1 MRLALPLAITPLQS
15 CGMLLAASVWLLSGC
30 AFIDQKL
37 SLRYTPQGAPAPLGV
52 TERVLLTT
60 IDLEASMQRKE
71 NSVIIGNVKNGY
83 GVKTADAVTESKVDE
98 WILGELAAD
107 LQRRGFL
114 VRRVEAFPAEYD
126 AGARVI
132 LRRLWVEQDPGFWT
146 VGAIT
151 DLSFALELYSK
162 GHLVRKVIVSAKGDS
177 RSMMGLSTQKEESL
191 EKALRAAMEQ
201 ASNEIVSAF
210 KQ

>member
-1 MRLALPLAITPLQS
+1 L
-15 CGMLLAASVWLLSGC
+15 
-30 AFIDQKL
+30 K
-37 SLRYTPQGAPAPLGV
+37 YTPQSSTAPLGV

-83 GVKTADAVTESKVDE
+83 GVKTADAVTEGKVDE
-98 WILGELAAD
+98 WILGALAAD
-107 LQRRGFL
+107 LRRRGFL

-126 AGARVI
+126 SGARVI
-132 LRRLWVEQDPGFWT
+132 RRRLWVEQEPGFWT

-162 GHLVRKVIVSAKGDS
+162 GDFVKKVVVSAKGDS

>member
-1 MRLALPLAITPLQS
+1 MSRWDRRRLPLWAVLVAGI
-15 CGMLLAASVWLLSGC
+15 WLMSGC

-37 SLRYTPQGAPAPLGV
+37 SLKYTPQGSATPLGV
-52 TERVLLTT
+52 ADRVLLTKV
-60 IDLEASMQRKE
+60 DLEGSMQRKE
-71 NSVIIGNVKNGY
+71 NAVIIGNVKNGY
-83 GVKTADAVTESKVDE
+83 GVKTADAVTEHKIDD
-98 WILGELAAD
+98 WILGALAAE

-114 VRRVEAFPAEYD
+114 VRRVETFPAEYD
-126 AGARVI
+126 AGARVTV
-132 LRRLWVEQDPGFWT
+132 RRLWVEQDPGFWT

-162 GHLVRKVIVSAKGDS
+162 GDLVKKVVVSAKGDS
-177 RSMMGLSTQKEESL
+177 RSMMGLSAQKEESL

-210 KQ
+210 GQ